1 MIESEVL
8 KDFQKMSKM
17 LQQKDQQ
24 IAELK
29 QKLHTQS
36 REVVEQIYKG
46 LLQEK
51 NWRAMKDAWNMFGES
66 KELWELLNNILKEH
80 EEK

>member
-36 REVVEQIYKG
+36 REVVEKIYKG